1 MKFYW
6 ICPGRRRGVHD
17 GREASV
23 GDGAKAALPRSA
35 SLLFPDHGKICDVF
49 LICGSDFTRLT
60 IWTDRQRDILC
71 LHIQVTLVIRSL
83 FICGFAY
90 SRSKNWSFFK
100 GRSFNFNL
108 ALVFLFAVLLLVVEN

>member
-1 MKFYW
+1 
-6 ICPGRRRGVHD
+6 VHD

-60 IWTDRQRDILC
+60 IWTDRQRDILG
-71 LHIQVTLVIRSL
+71 LHIQVALVIRSL

-90 SRSKNWSFFK
+90 SHSKNWSFFK
-100 GRSFNFNL
+100 GRSLNFNL